1 MELHEFMSADHER
14 LDALLESAVRG
25 DGTIDDGIW
34 TQFRRGLLTHIGIE
48 ERILIPEVRA
58 RGGDLDLAER
68 LHRDHAVLAALLVP
82 PPTTREIEMV
92 RAILHDHNRLEEGPG
107 GFYEAVEALAG
118 DGLVERARKVP
129 LVPVAPYSDTP
140 HLRRSIEMLLK
151 KAGR

>member
-1 MELHEFMSADHER
+1 MSADHER
-14 LDALLESAVRG
+14 LDALLDTAIRS
-25 DGTIDDGIW
+25 DGSIDDETW

-48 ERILIPEVRA
+48 EKILFPEVRA
-58 RGGDLDLAER
+58 RGGSVELQER

-82 PPTTREIEMV
+82 PPTQREIDLV
-92 RAILHDHNRLEEGPG
+92 REILRDHNPLEEGPG
-107 GFYEAVEALAG
+107 GFYESVEALTG
-118 DGLVERARKVP
+118 DELAPMVERARNYP